1 MTVTFTV
8 TSPLTITAA
17 DIIID
22 SIESDLASLNA
33 VGCRDY
39 HRDYHNDQTILDW
52 SNRIAAQIECVAILI
67 GKDNPT
73 VENLEIDLG
82 RAITKAGANLKGPD
96 MESPDMESFDE
107 LLNRLEKNRAVT
119 THATCPI
126 HDLAYDPEHWSCCE
140 RCWEN
145 LCVEERLQKA
155 LRHRIEIAI
164 DALADLVAGRVEDC
178 RFEHCRIM
186 GMIHALSL
194 IGGDVAWLWA
204 KAQRAE
210 CRAIDRSQTA
220 AKVSP
225 V

>member
-1 MTVTFTV
+1 MV
-8 TSPLTITAA
+8 
-17 DIIID
+17 
-22 SIESDLASLNA
+22 
-33 VGCRDY
+33 
-39 HRDYHNDQTILDW
+39 
-52 SNRIAAQIECVAILI
+52 I
-67 GKDNPT
+67 GKGHPT
-73 VENLEIDLG
+73 VANLEIDLG
-82 RAITKAGANLKGPD
+82 RAITKARANLKGTH
-96 MESPDMESFDE
+96 MESFDE
-107 LLNRLEKNRAVT
+107 LLNRLEKNRVVT

-155 LRHRIEIAI
+155 LRHRIETAI
-164 DALADLVAGRVEDC
+164 DALADLVTGRVEDC
-178 RFEHCRIM
+178 RFEHCRII
-186 GMIHALSL
+186 GMIDALNL